1 MVDLYTLKNI
11 CHEYND
17 RPVLAIDH
25 WQVAADA
32 IVGLAGPNGSGK
44 STLLK
49 LLGFIERPTRG
60 EILIDGSPVEPRAGN
75 LRTRIT
81 LLHQESYL
89 LKRSVYGNIAY
100 GLRVRAERSDERRRV
115 RQALEWVGLDPAVF
129 ADRPW
134 YALSGGEARRVAL
147 AARLVLKPNVFLLDE
162 PTTSVDAASA
172 QMIKDAIM
180 RARSQW
186 GTTLIISSHDLEWLN
201 DICDHIVHL
210 FRGRIMA
217 GGQPTL
223 VSGPWQS
230 GSNGQ
235 TAKQLPDG
243 QLILVRNVPPD
254 MNTAVA
260 TIDSSQ
266 MVLDSLAERLPPT
279 YCRLRGRLVRLG
291 IEKAADRINATVV
304 AGGLAFTIPIHAHRL
319 TNIHIAPGEQVW
331 IGYDPAAV
339 TWLV

>member
-11 CHEYND
+11 RHEYND

-25 WQVAADA
+25 WQVAVDA

-60 EILIDGSPVEPRAGN
+60 EILVDGNTVEPYAGN

-100 GLRVRAERSDERRRV
+100 GLRVRGERNDECQRV
-115 RQALEWVGLDPAVF
+115 HQALEWVGLDPMAF

-134 YALSGGEARRVAL
+134 YALSGGEARRVAM

-172 QMIKDAIM
+172 QMIKDAVM
-180 RARSQW
+180 LARRQW
-186 GTTLIISSHDLEWLN
+186 GSTLIIASHDVEWLN

-230 GSNGQ
+230 GSDGL
-235 TAKQLPDG
+235 TAKLLPDG
-243 QLILVRNVPPD
+243 QRILVRKVPPD
-254 MNTAVA
+254 PTNAVA

-266 MVLDSLAERLPPT
+266 MVLDTLPERLPST
-279 YCRLRGRLVRLG
+279 YCPLHGRLVRLG
-291 IEKAADRINATVV
+291 IEKSTDRINATVV
-304 AGGLAFTIPIHAHRL
+304 AGGLAFTIPIHSHRL
-319 TNIHIAPGEQVW
+319 TNNHLAPGERVW

-339 TWLV
+339 TWMV